1 MFSVGR
7 TRTVS
12 FRIGSRVDFGG
23 NDDVLAGD
31 LEVFEDFSE
40 GLFAGAHIVDLGRVE
55 IVDTVLE
62 AARDDVF
69 VLLVVF
75 RFGVEGVTE

>member
-23 NDDVLAGD
+23 NDDVLARD

-40 GLFAGAHIVDLGRVE
+40 GLFTSTHIVDLCSVE

-75 RFGVEGVTE
+75 RFGVDSITE

>member
-7 TRTVS
+7 SRTVS
-12 FRIGSRVDFGG
+12 FGIGSRVDFGG
-23 NDDVLAGD
+23 NHDVLAGD
-31 LEVFEDFSE
+31 LDIFEDLSE
-40 GLFAGAHIVDLGRVE
+40 GLFTGAHIVDLGSVK

-75 RFGVEGVTE
+75 RFGVECVTE